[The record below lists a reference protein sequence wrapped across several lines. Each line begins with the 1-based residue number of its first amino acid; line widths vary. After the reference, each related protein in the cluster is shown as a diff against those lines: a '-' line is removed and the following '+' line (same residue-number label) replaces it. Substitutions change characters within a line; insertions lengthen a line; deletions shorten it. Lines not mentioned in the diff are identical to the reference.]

1 MAETTT
7 TYLTSDN
14 YTEYPVTITSRDV
27 TTALGYTP
35 YNASSPTEVLNT
47 IASNADFAGF
57 NIPSGTAPVNSR
69 EGDIWVADGN
79 MYIFLGGTTQIFS
92 LTPIR

>member
-1 MAETTT
+1 MAFTTT

-14 YTEYPVTITSRDV
+14 YREYPVSITSRDV

-47 IASNADFAGF
+47 IASNTDGAGF
-57 NIPSGTAPVNSR
+57 NLTVGVAPTNPR

-79 MYIFLGGTTQIFS
+79 MYVFLGGTTQIFS
-92 LTPIR
+92 LTPII